1 VGGINASRWGWSALG
16 ATVMSAVGYAAQT
29 ALDYVSDPAVV
40 GQIVFFGLFGGFAIV
55 GLLTGVAAVATGWN
69 RGDHTRRL
77 GVLAIAY
84 VALAQAIQSVWD

>member
-1 VGGINASRWGWSALG
+1 MALG
-16 ATVMSAVGYAAQT
+16 ATLISAVGYAAQT
-29 ALDYVSDPAVV
+29 ALDYVSDPAFV

-55 GLLTGVAAVATGWN
+55 GLLTGVVAVVSGWN

-84 VALAQAIQSVWD
+84 VTLAQVIQSFWD